1 MAVIPLVSDP
11 RLNTVEC
18 VIPGHGKAP
27 QFSGVKQ
34 LLHGV
39 CWSLLVISLA
49 MSTLSSQLIT
59 VKLRSWDG
67 EDDYRSKIAAT
78 MFLSLLLFL
87 GGLAYN
93 LYICISATKV
103 GNKQEISYV
112 WVFFGSILF
121 VLFRRLFWCMFV
133 YEWKC
138 FSERNLTGGH
148 GEMTTKNLFSGVVL
162 YPAVFI
168 VFHHLLWILLGM
180 ITEPFWGFTVLVAVI
195 ALCAVLFFSLS
206 ELHRVFPENF
216 LSCENWKE
224 KFIFFMSLFL
234 ILAVLSAFVL
244 FVVVLFVVAQVFLSE
259 SLISTLIQN
268 TLTFVVTVWFGYM
281 NILKESNKG
290 DKGGGNEGSAGEEE
304 VALQEQSEIHLE
316 MV

>member
-1 MAVIPLVSDP
+1 MAVIPSVSDP

-59 VKLRSWDG
+59 VKLRSWGDE
-67 EDDYRSKIAAT
+67 EDHRSKTAAT

-168 VFHHLLWILLGM
+168 VFHHLLWIFLGM

-244 FVVVLFVVAQVFLSE
+244 FVVVLFMVAQVFLSE

-290 DKGGGNEGSAGEEE
+290 VEEE
-304 VALQEQSEIHLE
+304 GKKRPAREEELPLE
-316 MV
+316 VR

>member
-1 MAVIPLVSDP
+1 
-11 RLNTVEC
+11 
-18 VIPGHGKAP
+18 
-27 QFSGVKQ
+27 
-34 LLHGV
+34 
-39 CWSLLVISLA
+39 
-49 MSTLSSQLIT
+49 
-59 VKLRSWDG
+59 
-67 EDDYRSKIAAT
+67 
-78 MFLSLLLFL
+78 
-87 GGLAYN
+87 
-93 LYICISATKV
+93 
-103 GNKQEISYV
+103 
-112 WVFFGSILF
+112 
-121 VLFRRLFWCMFV
+121 MFV
-133 YEWKC
+133 HEGKC

-168 VFHHLLWILLGM
+168 VSHHLLWILLGM

-224 KFIFFMSLFL
+224 KFIFFISLFL

-290 DKGGGNEGSAGEEE
+290 VEEE
-304 VALQEQSEIHLE
+304 GKKRPAREEELPLE
-316 MV
+316 VR

>member
-1 MAVIPLVSDP
+1 MAVIPSVSDP

-49 MSTLSSQLIT
+49 ISALSSQLIT

-67 EDDYRSKIAAT
+67 EDDYRSKTAAT

-148 GEMTTKNLFSGVVL
+148 GEMTTKNLFFWRCTLSSSIHCISSSAVDFAGYDNRTILGFYCFSGC
-162 YPAVFI
+162 YCS
-168 VFHHLLWILLGM
+168 
-180 ITEPFWGFTVLVAVI
+180 
-195 ALCAVLFFSLS
+195 LCRA
-206 ELHRVFPENF
+206 F
-216 LSCENWKE
+216 L
-224 KFIFFMSLFL
+224 
-234 ILAVLSAFVL
+234 
-244 FVVVLFVVAQVFLSE
+244 
-259 SLISTLIQN
+259 
-268 TLTFVVTVWFGYM
+268 LTFGAASCFSRKFSF
-281 NILKESNKG
+281 L
-290 DKGGGNEGSAGEEE
+290 
-304 VALQEQSEIHLE
+304 
-316 MV
+316 